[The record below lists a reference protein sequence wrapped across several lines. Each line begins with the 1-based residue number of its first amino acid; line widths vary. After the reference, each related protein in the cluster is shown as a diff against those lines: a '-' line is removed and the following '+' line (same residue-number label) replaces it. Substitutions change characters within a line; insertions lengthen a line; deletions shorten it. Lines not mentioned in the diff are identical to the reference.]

1 MKHPRAGETWMNKSC
16 TRVAHDWSW
25 TRRGSEKHTETLRVS
40 ARGSAATQCVD
51 AVHNGKRTKIVHL
64 LQYICV
70 DPTPGLE
77 SGVDQYFR
85 TTATYIIIATT
96 TVTTMT
102 VLEQALSS
110 TTAIKR
116 TSEVQKGPQVK
127 GVAKMNPYA
136 TRHRGVLT
144 LYKEVNLYDLRSV
157 ATTPTSL
164 PDTIRSSRSAIPVM
178 HAQKIATKRLKRRM
192 DGSGML
198 NLEVDFL
205 ATQENN
211 DRKNS
216 GSATT
221 QQLSY
226 IFSIP
231 QHWSP
236 KIFLAAVNKSAME
249 HNVLSIDTV
258 MSRNGTYNSINEIHL
273 YHGRE
278 VDFVCRSLRR
288 SAAYIDVS
296 GGGVADV

>member
-1 MKHPRAGETWMNKSC
+1 
-16 TRVAHDWSW
+16 
-25 TRRGSEKHTETLRVS
+25 
-40 ARGSAATQCVD
+40 VD
-51 AVHNGKRTKIVHL
+51 AVQNGKRTNIEHL
-64 LQYICV
+64 LLYICV
-70 DPTPGLE
+70 DPTPGFE
-77 SGVDQYFR
+77 SGADQYFW
-85 TTATYIIIATT
+85 TTLKLCRIISSSHYNNLTT
-96 TVTTMT
+96 TVMMMT
-102 VLEQALSS
+102 VLEQAPSS

-178 HAQKIATKRLKRRM
+178 HTQKIATKRLKRRM

-236 KIFLAAVNKSAME
+236 KIFPAAVNKSAME